1 MSVYPFSDA
10 DRFRVG
16 RIAITCFAILVLF
29 TTATGLLH
37 AQTFYEPGESNH
49 SVSTL
54 GAVAPEGAIVLFDG
68 SNFDQWTPFSYQW
81 TSGADDAVETVS
93 DQKDLQWQLVD
104 GKAMEIKVGFE
115 EEEQR
120 QWLCSREKFGDYVLH
135 LEFRLPMEGNTNA
148 GLFFGP
154 LYELQIFENSW
165 KATSALDD
173 CGAIY
178 GVKKPDVNA
187 VFPRGQWQTYDL
199 EYQHVELKEK
209 GRMTASGAAGMTARL
224 NGILIHDDVQL
235 SLRRN
240 KYGSY
245 PEETTSRIIL
255 QDHGAK
261 VQFRNIWLV
270 EKSKKESPL
279 EGLIQ
284 AVAPPTDPGTQ
295 LQLPAKEQP

>member
-1 MSVYPFSDA
+1 V
-10 DRFRVG
+10 
-16 RIAITCFAILVLF
+16 IFA
-29 TTATGLLH
+29 TAPRSLS
-37 AQTFYEPGESNH
+37 AQTFYELGESNH
-49 SVSTL
+49 AVSTL
-54 GAVAPEGAIVLFDG
+54 GAKAPEGAIMLFDG
-68 SNFDQWTPFSYQW
+68 SNFEQWTPFSYQW
-81 TSGADDAVETVS
+81 TSGADDAVKTVE

-120 QWLCSREKFGDYVLH
+120 QWLCSREKYGDYVLH
-135 LEFRLPMEGNTNA
+135 LEFRLPVEGNTNA

-154 LYELQIFENSW
+154 LYELQIFENSG

-178 GVKKPDVNA
+178 GVKKADVNA
-187 VFPRGQWQTYDL
+187 VFPRGQWQTYDV

-209 GRMTASGAAGMTARL
+209 GRMTASGAARVTARL

-240 KYGSY
+240 KYAAY
-245 PEETTSRIIL
+245 PEEATSRIIL

-261 VQFRNIWLV
+261 VQFRNIWLQ
-270 EKSKKESPL
+270 EKPKVKSPL

-284 AVAPPTDPGTQ
+284 EATPPANPGTP
-295 LQLPAKEQP
+295 LQLPAKE